1 MARFIARSTYCVFA
15 FISAWIFLAK
25 CSVGNCALTL
35 LIAVFALSAIALLT
49 VPLSVL
55 FKKIKDKVCKLGKV
69 RMGLIIFAAA
79 FIPRILSALVLN
91 CDFSTHED
99 MGAPQSF
106 LHQLING
113 GMITEN
119 ASYAAMYGRYTNT
132 ALVLYPWALIFG
144 SSHLSVSAFFC
155 FGFSLSYVAW
165 FNIIGQFKSKDV
177 AFVSILGFS
186 LLWQEI
192 WLSLMP
198 IHESV
203 TFFFLTAFA
212 FMIFW
217 VLPKLQTTP
226 SKLFTVLAS
235 GLLLGVAVSCNS
247 MGYVALIA
255 FALYASATLFKDKLT
270 AKKIIYCALCLLI
283 ISGAVFGTVSAFKAA
298 GDAVIEDGNDDG
310 RRENTVPYGWS
321 LYVGGNFESN
331 GRWRQEDYDAY
342 FPSED
347 RVSDDEL
354 YEHQKSLINQRYGRY
369 KENPLDYIA
378 LLTNKV
384 KETYGNYNYGIRR
397 TLDFAEDGAIAGA
410 ARKILPVIKGVFHVI
425 ALIMQGLLIFSF
437 SRKKWDE
444 VTPSLW
450 LKAFFCG
457 VFMILLVIESMP
469 KYVTYTWAL
478 MMFIT
483 VLDGDVLLHRA
494 ARIRK

>member
-1 MARFIARSTYCVFA
+1 MARFIARATYCVFA
-15 FISAWIFLAK
+15 FISVWIFLAK
-25 CSVGNCALTL
+25 CSVGNWALTL
-35 LIAVFALSAIALLT
+35 LIAAFALLAIGLLS
-49 VPLSVL
+49 VPLSAL
-55 FKKIKDKVCKLGKV
+55 FIKIKNKVRALSKV
-69 RMGLIIFAAA
+69 RMGIIIFAVA
-79 FIPRILSALVLN
+79 FIPRILSAVVLN
-91 CDFSTHED
+91 CDFSIHED

-106 LHQLING
+106 LNQLING
-113 GMITEN
+113 GVITEN

-186 LLWQEI
+186 LLWQEV
-192 WLSLMP
+192 WLAVLP

-212 FMIFW
+212 FIIFW
-217 VLPKLQTTP
+217 ALPKLKAAA
-226 SKLFTVLAS
+226 SKLFAVLAS

-247 MGYVALIA
+247 MGYVALVA
-255 FALYASATLFKDKLT
+255 FVLYAVATLFKDKLT
-270 AKKIIYCALCLLI
+270 VRRIIYCALCLLI
-283 ISGAVFGTVSAFKAA
+283 ISGAVFGTVIAFKAV
-298 GDAVIEDGNDDG
+298 GNAVIGDTDGDG

-354 YEHQKSLINQRYGRY
+354 YEHQKSLINQRYDRY

-378 LLTNKV
+378 LLNNKV

-397 TLDFAEDGAIAGA
+397 TLVFAEDGFVANTAEKA
-410 ARKILPVIKGVFHVI
+410 LPVIKGIFHVI
-425 ALIMQGLLIFSF
+425 ALVMQGLLIFSF

-469 KYVTYTWAL
+469 KYVTYMWAL

-494 ARIRK
+494 VRIRK